1 MLEENGFDGRP
12 GVTDTLG
19 RALRDLRISV
29 TDRCNFRC
37 TYCMPRE
44 IFGRDY
50 EFLPKD
56 QVLSFE
62 EIERL
67 ARAFV
72 GLGVEKLRITGGEP
86 LVRRDLPDL
95 IAMLAALRGADG
107 AAPDLTL
114 TTNGS
119 ALRALARP
127 LADAGLRRVTVSLD
141 SLDDAV
147 FGAMNGIDF
156 PVERVL
162 DGIAAA
168 REAGLAPIKVN
179 MVVRRGINEG
189 SLLPMAAWAR
199 DAGVILRF
207 IEYMDVGHSNGW
219 RLDEVVPAREL
230 IETISSAWPIEP
242 ADPLYR
248 GEVAD
253 RWRYAD
259 GGGEFGVIASVTQPF
274 CRDCTRARVSAD
286 GRIYTCLFAVDGHD
300 ARAVLRS
307 GATDDELAAFVRGIW
322 ARRGDRYSELRSAAT
337 SRLPKV
343 EMFAMGG

>member
-1 MLEENGFDGRP
+1 MFQAHGFDGRP
-12 GVTDTLG
+12 GMTDTLG
-19 RALRDLRISV
+19 RPLRDLRISV

-67 ARAFV
+67 ARVFV

-86 LVRRDLPDL
+86 LVRHDLPDL
-95 IAMLAALRGADG
+95 IAMLAALRDVDG
-107 AAPDLTL
+107 SPLDLTL

-168 REAGLAPIKVN
+168 GEAGLAPIKVN
-179 MVVRRGINEG
+179 MVVRRGINE
-189 SLLPMAAWAR
+189 SSVLPMAAWAR
-199 DAGVILRF
+199 EAGVILRF

-219 RLDEVVPAREL
+219 RLDEVVPAAEL
-230 IETISSAWPIEP
+230 VETIRVAWPIEP

-253 RWRYAD
+253 RWRYTD
-259 GGGEFGVIASVTQPF
+259 DGGEFGVIASVTQPF

-307 GATDDELAAFVRGIW
+307 GATDAELAAFVEGIW

-343 EMFAMGG
+343 ERFAMGG

>member
-1 MLEENGFDGRP
+1 MLQANGFDGRP

-37 TYCMPRE
+37 TYCMPKE

-62 EIERL
+62 EITRL

-95 IAMLAALRGADG
+95 ISMLASISGPDG
-107 AAPDLTL
+107 RPLDLTL

-141 SLDDAV
+141 SLDDDV
-147 FGAMNGIDF
+147 FGRMNGIDF

-179 MVVRRGINEG
+179 MVVRRGINE
-189 SLLPMAAWAR
+189 SSVLPMAAWAR
-199 DAGVILRF
+199 DAGVVLRF

-230 IETISSAWPIEP
+230 VEMISTRWPIEP

-248 GEVAD
+248 GEV
-253 RWRYAD
+253 
-259 GGGEFGVIASVTQPF
+259 
-274 CRDCTRARVSAD
+274 
-286 GRIYTCLFAVDGHD
+286 
-300 ARAVLRS
+300 
-307 GATDDELAAFVRGIW
+307 
-322 ARRGDRYSELRSAAT
+322 
-337 SRLPKV
+337 
-343 EMFAMGG
+343 